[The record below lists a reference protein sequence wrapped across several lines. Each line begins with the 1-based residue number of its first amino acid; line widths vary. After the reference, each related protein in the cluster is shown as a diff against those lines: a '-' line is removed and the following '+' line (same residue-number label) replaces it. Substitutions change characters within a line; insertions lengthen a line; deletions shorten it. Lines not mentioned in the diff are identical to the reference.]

1 MKKFAMSK
9 EGERV
14 VESPVYKHFRKE
26 ASILEQTE
34 EGEADIA
41 TWMSIGGS
49 RDWNNTKELK
59 RDRRSVRERLQGLNT
74 LRGDKI
80 RELNQLKS

>member
-1 MKKFAMSK
+1 MKKFNMNK

-34 EGEADIA
+34 
-41 TWMSIGGS
+41 
-49 RDWNNTKELK
+49 
-59 RDRRSVRERLQGLNT
+59 
-74 LRGDKI
+74 
-80 RELNQLKS
+80 